1 MNSFEEIKNRYRIFH
16 DEFSKNIRDDFGAS
30 ISNEGLTIIDR
41 NINILSEHE
50 IVIDI
55 ELLKINKLLLEAK
68 SILPDL
74 GA

>member
-1 MNSFEEIKNRYRIFH
+1 MNDFKEIINRYLMFH

-41 NINILSEHE
+41 NINILCKHE